1 MVFCCVEVQVL
12 KSGNVDISSYNTV
25 LDNVGNCNLLL
36 SDLMQSEQH
45 FELPTCLVYHWCW
58 VRTAQHAMQMESGAV
73 LLMFA

>member
-45 FELPTCLVYHWCW
+45 FELPTCLVYH
-58 VRTAQHAMQMESGAV
+58 
-73 LLMFA
+73 